1 VREVWPGPAMSG
13 EAGMREIELGGMRT
27 KSEITPCDCVRDFME
42 IPFACSFC
50 WRRMLTSANLLR
62 GTLLQLAMVCLLEAI
77 FPCWLAL
84 ALLVVLVSYVVD
96 GRWLGYAATNTG
108 LLGGIEGNA

>member
-1 VREVWPGPAMSG
+1 
-13 EAGMREIELGGMRT
+13 
-27 KSEITPCDCVRDFME
+27 ME

>member
-1 VREVWPGPAMSG
+1 VREVWSGSAMSG
-13 EAGMREIELGGMRT
+13 EAGMREIELGGIRD

-50 WRRMLTSANLLR
+50 WRRMLTSASLLR
-62 GTLLQLAMVCLLEAI
+62 GTLLQLAIVCLLEAI
-77 FPCWLAL
+77 FPRWLAL

-96 GRWLGYAATNTG
+96 GRLAWLRGYEYRF
-108 LLGGIEGNA
+108 IRRYRR